1 MKKSHNNNDD
11 GEEKKMI
18 DDKSLK
24 PPRTLE
30 RTRTS
35 KKRRGSIL
43 INTKLSRNESFCV
56 KEGTAYSAKRHSLLA
71 HQEEEIKNN
80 DNKKRKKVR
89 KQSSNFMFDNIT
101 QDDFIVKN
109 TEILFEDFNEKYDYY
124 YQKVYDA
131 YKNIYGT
138 KLDIKPYKSAVYYE
152 YFCMEKIRP
161 IAKSNYVSQ
170 FIFLIILIASI
181 CVGIQTYD
189 LKPETEAIFNT
200 IDGIILWIFIFE
212 VVLNLMAE
220 GTQIWK
226 FFEDA
231 WKCFDFIVV
240 ALALVPGIESQAN
253 VLRLLRL
260 LRVLKLLRQFPELQ
274 IIIVSIINSFHSLG
288 YIGILISLTFYIF
301 AIAAVDFFGENDP
314 HHFGNLHIS
323 LLSLW
328 RSATGEDWT
337 ELMYT
342 GMFGCDDPQ
351 AQGGYYGDSG
361 IAGSN
366 CTKSSNQTKY
376 LLSIVYHISFTL
388 LAGMVLLNLA
398 VGVIIG
404 SLFEAK
410 GNVDNDYLSITIE
423 KAENLMIADYDV
435 GGLASSDP
443 YVKATVGDYTKRCKT
458 ITNNL
463 YPVWNEKLD
472 KIPLDPHGST
482 ILHLEVFDH
491 DLIGDDDSLGYFEIN
506 FANLRWNKPVKF
518 KLELDGS
525 DKEESYL
532 YIKLRRSTGPNHIL
546 TDNEKDKWDHVNDK
560 FFIANS
566 LLGEVKTLLHDRKKM
581 IAEEKEKN
589 KTAKKRWGLLN
600 ALRRM

>member
-1 MKKSHNNNDD
+1 M
-11 GEEKKMI
+11 
-18 DDKSLK
+18 
-24 PPRTLE
+24 
-30 RTRTS
+30 
-35 KKRRGSIL
+35 
-43 INTKLSRNESFCV
+43 
-56 KEGTAYSAKRHSLLA
+56 
-71 HQEEEIKNN
+71 
-80 DNKKRKKVR
+80 
-89 KQSSNFMFDNIT
+89 
-101 QDDFIVKN
+101 
-109 TEILFEDFNEKYDYY
+109 
-124 YQKVYDA
+124 
-131 YKNIYGT
+131 
-138 KLDIKPYKSAVYYE
+138 
-152 YFCMEKIRP
+152 
-161 IAKSNYVSQ
+161 
-170 FIFLIILIASI
+170 
-181 CVGIQTYD
+181 
-189 LKPETEAIFNT
+189 
-200 IDGIILWIFIFE
+200 
-212 VVLNLMAE
+212 
-220 GTQIWK
+220 
-226 FFEDA
+226 
-231 WKCFDFIVV
+231 
-240 ALALVPGIESQAN
+240 ALVPGIESQAN

-482 ILHLEVFDH
+482 ILRLEVFDH

-566 LLGEVKTLLHDRKKM
+566 LLGDVKTLLHERKKM

>member
-1 MKKSHNNNDD
+1 
-11 GEEKKMI
+11 
-18 DDKSLK
+18 
-24 PPRTLE
+24 
-30 RTRTS
+30 
-35 KKRRGSIL
+35 
-43 INTKLSRNESFCV
+43 
-56 KEGTAYSAKRHSLLA
+56 
-71 HQEEEIKNN
+71 
-80 DNKKRKKVR
+80 
-89 KQSSNFMFDNIT
+89 
-101 QDDFIVKN
+101 
-109 TEILFEDFNEKYDYY
+109 
-124 YQKVYDA
+124 
-131 YKNIYGT
+131 
-138 KLDIKPYKSAVYYE
+138 
-152 YFCMEKIRP
+152 
-161 IAKSNYVSQ
+161 
-170 FIFLIILIASI
+170 
-181 CVGIQTYD
+181 
-189 LKPETEAIFNT
+189 
-200 IDGIILWIFIFE
+200 
-212 VVLNLMAE
+212 
-220 GTQIWK
+220 
-226 FFEDA
+226 
-231 WKCFDFIVV
+231 
-240 ALALVPGIESQAN
+240 
-253 VLRLLRL
+253 
-260 LRVLKLLRQFPELQ
+260 
-274 IIIVSIINSFHSLG
+274 
-288 YIGILISLTFYIF
+288 
-301 AIAAVDFFGENDP
+301 
-314 HHFGNLHIS
+314 
-323 LLSLW
+323 
-328 RSATGEDWT
+328 
-337 ELMYT
+337 MYT

-482 ILHLEVFDH
+482 ILRLEVFDH

-566 LLGEVKTLLHDRKKM
+566 LLGDVKTLLHERKKM